1 MDFDFFRHYWRGR
14 LLARLGRRRPAI
26 AAYEAALV
34 RAPQDPRVLR
44 ALGYLYGEEGDFRTA
59 EDYLTK
65 AIALAPDAVSWF
77 NLGYLRERRGRIEE
91 AIEAFREAVRLDPQL
106 DRAWY
111 GLGLSEA
118 RLGRHAAAVAA
129 LEQAAVRQPRNP
141 HVWYAL
147 GLAHHH
153 AHAPDK
159 VEAVARHLLRYHP
172 LVCKKLIQD
181 TGRADL
187 AHLVRELE

>member
-1 MDFDFFRHYWRGR
+1 MDFDFLRHYWRGR
-14 LLARLGRRRPAI
+14 LLARLRRRRPAI
-26 AAYEAALV
+26 AAYEAALA
-34 RAPQDPRVLR
+34 RAPQDPRLLR
-44 ALGYLYGEEGDFRTA
+44 ALGYLYGEEGDFLTA

-65 AIALAPDAVSWF
+65 AITLAPDAVSWF
-77 NLGYLRERRGRIEE
+77 NLGYLREQRGRIEE
-91 AIEAFREAVRLDPQL
+91 AIAAFREAVRLDPRL

-111 GLGLSEA
+111 GLGLCQA
-118 RLGRHAAAVAA
+118 RLSHHAEAVAA
-129 LEQAAVRQPRNP
+129 LEQAAALQPRNP

-181 TGRADL
+181 TQRADL